1 MVLGSKLALVNDLLL
16 GDKITDKEKMV
27 ANTVLI
33 IEQLKLAP
41 SCNILAIKTVLNSI
55 SFI

>member
-41 SCNILAIKTVLNSI
+41 SCNILAIKMGLS
-55 SFI
+55 